1 MTESPTLPAERRRA
15 VLRQS
20 WSVGVATGL
29 YGVSFGALSV
39 AAGLSIWQT
48 QALSALMFTGG
59 SQFAFVGIVGA
70 GGLAAAPA
78 AIATST
84 MLSIRNGL
92 YALSTRRFLSPH
104 DGHLHLVRK
113 TAAAHLTIDE
123 SSAVGLAQPEAE
135 AARLGFWHT
144 GVAVFLFW
152 NLLTLVGALAGSVMG
167 DPATYGLDGAAVA
180 AFLALLWPRL
190 KAADGRLTAAVAAV
204 LALVAVPFVPAGVP
218 VLIAA
223 VAAIAIGLRSGRS
236 GATAPPPDPATDGD
250 VIP

>member
-1 MTESPTLPAERRRA
+1 MTDEPTLSAARRRA

-20 WSVGVATGL
+20 WSVGIAPGL
-29 YGVSFGALSV
+29 YGVSFGDLSV

-59 SQFAFVGIVGA
+59 SQFAFIGIVGA

-78 AIATST
+78 AIATAT

-92 YALSTRRFLSPH
+92 YALSTRRFLAPH
-104 DGHLHLVRK
+104 DGHLHPVRK
-113 TAAAHLTIDE
+113 AAAAQLTIDE
-123 SSAVGLAQPEAE
+123 SSAVGLAQPEPQ

-152 NLLTLVGALAGSVMG
+152 NLLTLVGALAGSIMG

-190 KAADGRLTAAVAAV
+190 KAADGRLTAAVAAI

-223 VAAIAIGLRSGRS
+223 LAAVGIGLRAAATGRP
-236 GATAPPPDPATDGD
+236 APPPDPATDGD